1 MRVIITK
8 KAMKIIK
15 ICNKPSKAIL
25 EAHPTWPEI
34 ISTRD
39 INKLCTAYLGET
51 GTILCQA
58 PRWNQLRVEL
68 EVAGIELFMPRFTC
82 FAWFDL
88 EVVETVSQA
97 NIWSSKFPLDMLF
110 TKAAY
115 GHAYL
120 YGIHSLVGGNIYG
133 FDAKNGLLY
142 ESRSN
147 EEVNII
153 KDLAADHNNARLEEI
168 LLDTLR

>member
-1 MRVIITK
+1 
-8 KAMKIIK
+8 MKIIK
-15 ICNKPSKAIL
+15 ICNKPSNAIL
-25 EAHPTWPEI
+25 VAHPTWPEI

-51 GTILCQA
+51 GSLICQS
-58 PRWNQLRVEL
+58 PQWNRLRVEL

-97 NIWSSKFPLDMLF
+97 NLWSTEFPLDMLF
-110 TKAAY
+110 TKADY
-115 GHAYL
+115 GYAYL
-120 YGIHSLVGGNIYG
+120 YGIHSLAGGNIYG
-133 FDAKNGLLY
+133 FDAKNALLY

-153 KDLAADHNNARLEEI
+153 MDLAAERNLARLEEI
-168 LLDTLR
+168 LLDPLR

>member
-1 MRVIITK
+1 MRATITN

-15 ICNKPSKAIL
+15 ICNKPSKVIL
-25 EAHPTWPEI
+25 EAHSTWPEI

-51 GTILCQA
+51 GYLICQA
-58 PRWNQLRVEL
+58 PRWNQLRVEI

-97 NIWSSKFPLDMLF
+97 NLWSNKFTLDMLF
-110 TKAAY
+110 AQADY
-115 GHAYL
+115 GYIYL

-142 ESRSN
+142 EARSN

-153 KDLAADHNNARLEEI
+153 KDLAADHNHARLEEI
-168 LLDTLR
+168 LLDPLI